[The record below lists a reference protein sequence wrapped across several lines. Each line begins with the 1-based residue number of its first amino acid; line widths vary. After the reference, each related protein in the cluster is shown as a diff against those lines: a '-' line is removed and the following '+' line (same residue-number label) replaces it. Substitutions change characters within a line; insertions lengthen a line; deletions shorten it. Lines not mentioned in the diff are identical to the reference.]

1 MEEKRVSIAL
11 DDKRLKDVAES
22 ITNKTCNKILQYLV
36 DKTATVSEISEK
48 LKLPINTV
56 DYNIKKL
63 LRADL
68 IEKDSHWWSVK
79 GKKMPTYKISNKEI
93 IIKPKKLVNY
103 KKYLV
108 ALFSTGVI
116 GLFLNK
122 ISLTGKVNT
131 LSQIGGIESTQLFA
145 EAPKAMVETTMDG
158 ARDLATSAVS
168 SSFNLGIGHWFIIG
182 AWLIILAF
190 FIYSIIS
197 ERRKDLRHDNSH
209 VRIERRKK
217 HEKR

>member
-1 MEEKRVSIAL
+1 MEEKRVSVAL

-22 ITNKTCNKILQYLV
+22 ITNKTCNKILQFLV
-36 DKTATVSEISEK
+36 EKTATVSEVSEE

-63 LRADL
+63 LRAGL

-93 IIKPKKLVNY
+93 IIKPKKLFDY

-122 ISLTGKVNT
+122 IRSNDWPNGEQVIFTQKAT
-131 LSQIGGIESTQLFA
+131 ESAVFSA
-145 EAPKAMVETTMDG
+145 EAPRILADEATNTLAGSAMT
-158 ARDLATSAVS
+158 
-168 SSFNLGIGHWFIIG
+168 SSFHLGIGHWFIIG
-182 AWLIILAF
+182 AWFIILAF
-190 FIYSIIS
+190 FIYSLVT
-197 ERRKDLRHDNSH
+197 ERRGKN
-209 VRIERRKK
+209 
-217 HEKR
+217 EKR